1 MTPRKRDKVVQSAS
15 RVFVAVTV
23 GWCLITCSLIFCL
36 DQDVYGQL
44 MFEVLMMFMSLA
56 FPFFTVAVI
65 LEVFKA
71 WDTSE
76 ARLAARAQEQS
87 VSIIRQTIRD
97 RDSIHTQ
104 QIDLNRRRHD
114 RRR

>member
-15 RVFVAVTV
+15 RVFAAVTV

-56 FPFFTVAVI
+56 FPFFTIAVL
-65 LEVFKA
+65 LEIYKA
-71 WDTSE
+71 WDSSE

-87 VSIIRQTIRD
+87 ISIIKQTIRD
-97 RDSIHTQ
+97 RDNVRTGL
-104 QIDLNRRRHD
+104 IDRRWYTRRR
-114 RRR
+114 